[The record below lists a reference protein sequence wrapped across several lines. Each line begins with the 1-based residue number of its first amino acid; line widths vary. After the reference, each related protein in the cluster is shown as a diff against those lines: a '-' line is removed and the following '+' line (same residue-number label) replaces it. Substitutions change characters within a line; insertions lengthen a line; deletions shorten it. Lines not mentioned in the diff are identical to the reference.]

1 MKKAV
6 SLLISAF
13 LLVTSCVFLS
23 FPAAADEAVVYV
35 KDGGTGDGSSAASP
49 LGTFDAALKALAAT
63 GGTVKVVDAVTPVG
77 NTEAKA
83 EITGYYYA
91 EPAHEQKIT
100 VTSADP
106 ANKAQLI
113 FTSECQWYA
122 LSGPTV
128 FENLKMVNATE
139 AYARI
144 LARGNH
150 ITMGEGLE
158 MYSGEALQTALDV
171 FDSTMKGFTLHG
183 ITNVGAEYEG
193 MLAADTKMT
202 IKSGVYFLIQAYTR
216 KLTEMSVHT
225 GNAYLEFLGDFA
237 VRQMG
242 FSVQGS
248 VGSTASGEAY
258 VYWAAAVHSWHI
270 FPGYDVLSTEPFTA
284 NLFLDGNADFL
295 NEGDMPQTFVG
306 AAKLKTLNIWY
317 DPASKPAAE
326 TAEWTKAT
334 FTITQADGAVN
345 LDTLDHY
352 TGPAYRIT
360 PGDRTRRD
368 ESPRDEGSGDQGSG
382 DQGPGDQS
390 SGDQSPGDESDGD
403 DRPRYRYG
411 GSAAADRQGRR
422 ARLRLGDHRGRRSR
436 RDRGDHRRREE
447 ERKSGIKFP
456 AKSGALF
463 SKILKG
469 ESL

>member
-1 MKKAV
+1 MKKTV

-13 LLVTSCVFLS
+13 LLVTSCTVFAL
-23 FPAAADEAVVYV
+23 PAAADEAVVYV
-35 KDGGTGDGSSAASP
+35 KDGGTGDGSSASSP

-183 ITNVGAEYEG
+183 ITNVGAEYDG
-193 MLAADTKMT
+193 MAAADTKIT
-202 IKSGVYFLIQAYTR
+202 IKSGVYFLVQAYSR
-216 KLTEMSVHT
+216 KLAEPGVHT
-225 GNAYLEFLGDFA
+225 GNCYMEFLGDFA

-242 FSVQGS
+242 FASQGNNY
-248 VGSTASGEAY
+248 TCQGETY
-258 VYWAAAVHSWHI
+258 VYWASRVHSWRI
-270 FPGYDVLSTEPFTA
+270 FPGYDVLTTEPYTS
-284 NLFLDGNADFL
+284 NLFMEANADFL
-295 NEGDMPQTFVG
+295 NESDMPQTFVG

-317 DPASKPAAE
+317 DPASKPATE

-360 PGDRTRRD
+360 SDPVVSGQPGGTETQPPVTEPAETKAPETKAPETKAPETKAAETKAPDTKAP
-368 ESPRDEGSGDQGSG
+368 ETKATETTA
-382 DQGPGDQS
+382 PGTGTAEAPQQT
-390 SGDQSPGDESDGD
+390 GKDGV
-403 DRPRYRYG
+403 PAYVWAIIAV
-411 GSAAADRQGRR
+411 AAVAVI
-422 ARLRLGDHRGRRSR
+422 A
-436 RDRGDHRRREE
+436 
-447 ERKSGIKFP
+447 GIIVA
-456 AKSGALF
+456 AK
-463 SKILKG
+463 KKG
-469 ESL
+469 KAE